1 MKGRKKFRLS
11 TFQTI
16 LLGFIGAILVGA
28 VILCLPVSSEEK
40 EFTPFF
46 DALFTATSAVCVTG
60 LVVYDT
66 ATHWSVFGQV
76 IILLLIQIGGLG
88 VITVAASIALLAGR
102 KIGLFGRDTLKEAI
116 SAPNIG
122 ETLRILYFLLK
133 RIFIIEAF
141 GALVMMPVFCRDFGW
156 EGVWLSIFHSVS
168 AFCNAGFDLMGAH
181 SGYYS
186 SVTGYASNVVV
197 NLTLM
202 FLIVSGGIGFL
213 AWHDIEHYK
222 WRVKK
227 YSVQSKVVL
236 VVSAVLILVPAIYFF
251 FGELEG
257 LPFGERTLASL
268 FQSVTCRTAGFNTAD
283 ISSFSDVGITIM
295 TVLMLIGGS
304 PGSTAGGMK
313 TTTVA
318 VLFASALSVFGHRK
332 NGRLF
337 SRRVEDETVKHAT
350 AILFMYILLFLA
362 AGAVISKA
370 EGLPVG
376 VCLFEAASA
385 IGTVGLTLGITPG
398 LGVLS
403 KIILMFLM
411 YFGRVGGLTIV
422 YAALGNTHNDV
433 MKLPPTE
440 ITVG

>member
-116 SAPNIG
+116 SAPNVG
-122 ETLRILYFLLK
+122 ETLRILFFILK

-213 AWHDIEHYK
+213 AWHDIEKYK

-236 VVSAVLILVPAIYFF
+236 MVSAVLILVPAIYFF
-251 FGELEG
+251 FGELNG
-257 LPFGERTLASL
+257 MPFGERTANRVIRSANHLLGIFHGRIDHQTIKTVVMRSVDRQNPAGSL
-268 FQSVTCRTAGFNTAD
+268 RYWHPTRRLRHLHLGERLPPFPSRRIRACRT
-283 ISSFSDVGITIM
+283 
-295 TVLMLIGGS
+295 
-304 PGSTAGGMK
+304 
-313 TTTVA
+313 
-318 VLFASALSVFGHRK
+318 
-332 NGRLF
+332 
-337 SRRVEDETVKHAT
+337 RRA
-350 AILFMYILLFLA
+350 
-362 AGAVISKA
+362 
-370 EGLPVG
+370 
-376 VCLFEAASA
+376 
-385 IGTVGLTLGITPG
+385 
-398 LGVLS
+398 
-403 KIILMFLM
+403 
-411 YFGRVGGLTIV
+411 
-422 YAALGNTHNDV
+422 
-433 MKLPPTE
+433 
-440 ITVG
+440 